1 MNKGTVGTRLLERS
15 IIKHIE
21 KGSIHG
27 VGPACDYS
35 VLDACSS
42 GISISSIGFADET
55 LSLSGEQITR
65 GELAYLR
72 ASNNMAT
79 SGGSAKNMLVTI
91 TASPDTEEQILRDE
105 MNNLSALAHREN
117 IRIAGGNTVYTG
129 EASGSKVDSKEATG
143 NKVDFEEATGNK
155 VDFKEAAG
163 NMVAEVNSDYS
174 RKNIVKT
181 EMSGNVGIHITLI
194 GEVDSELFRRISRKP
209 KVGDSIVI
217 YGYAGELGANIL
229 MDERESELTDRFAE
243 FYLRES
249 RMDYGN
255 LDIRKPVSLF
265 ISAGAEFIHDVS
277 YGGIYRSLY
286 EMSEYAGHG
295 IEILHEK
302 IPVKQSTIE
311 VCEMLG
317 INPYRLLGMGSF
329 VAAVPSEKL
338 ESFEQSLTEQGIS
351 YSVAGTFTEKK
362 ERVISSKSYE
372 MKRALTLYDK
382 DELFK

>member
-1 MNKGTVGTRLLERS
+1 MMFYIITNYLRRIMNKGTVGTRLLERS

-35 VLDACSS
+35 VLDAGSEV
-42 GISISSIGFADET
+42 ISISSIGFADET

-79 SGGSAKNMLVTI
+79 SGGRAKNMLVTI

-129 EASGSKVDSKEATG
+129 EASGGKVDSKEAT
-143 NKVDFEEATGNK
+143 
-155 VDFKEAAG
+155 
-163 NMVAEVNSDYS
+163 
-174 RKNIVKT
+174 
-181 EMSGNVGIHITLI
+181 GNVGIHITLI
-194 GEVDSELFRRISRKP
+194 GEVGSELYRRISGKP

-229 MDERESELTDRFAE
+229 MDERASELTDRFAE

-338 ESFEQSLTEQGIS
+338 ESFEQSLIEQGIS

>member
-129 EASGSKVDSKEATG
+129 EASSGKVDSKEATG

-194 GEVDSELFRRISRKP
+194 GEVDSELFSRISRKP